1 MMRVAEEFSKFA
13 NLYGK
18 HNVIQSEVAK
28 RLLKKISHKSQAK
41 IVDIGS
47 GSGAIYQN
55 LIDSDFS
62 FEHFSA
68 FDISAEMLTLHP
80 ESEKVV
86 RVQGDFNTTDMFRD
100 LPYAHYDLLLS
111 SSALQWSEDL
121 DKTLYAVSLLSNEFY
136 FAIFTANTFRTI
148 HECAN
153 IHSPIYQTS
162 ILKSKIDHYFDAEHE
177 ILNYKLHFDSVE
189 KMLRYIKESGTSGG
203 ERRLGYRQTK
213 KLLESYPLDYL
224 EFEVLFVSAK
234 STMSI

>member
-1 MMRVAEEFSKFA
+1 MIRVAEEFSKFA

-18 HNVIQSEVAK
+18 NNVIQSEVAK
-28 RLLKKISHKSQAK
+28 RLLKKISHKSYDK

-55 LIDSDFS
+55 LIDSGFS

-68 FDISAEMLTLHP
+68 FDISPEMVTLHL

-86 RVQGDFNTTDMFRD
+86 RVQGDFNATDMFRN
-100 LPYAHYDLLLS
+100 LPYDSYDLLLS

-121 DKTLYAVSLLSNEFY
+121 DRTLYAISRLSKEFY
-136 FAIFTANTFRTI
+136 FAIFTADTFCTL
-148 HECAN
+148 HKCADIN
-153 IHSPIYQTS
+153 SPIYQTS
-162 ILKSKIDHYFDAEHE
+162 ILKSKIDHYFDAEYE

-203 ERRLGYRQTK
+203 ERRMGFRQTK

-234 STMSI
+234 STMTI